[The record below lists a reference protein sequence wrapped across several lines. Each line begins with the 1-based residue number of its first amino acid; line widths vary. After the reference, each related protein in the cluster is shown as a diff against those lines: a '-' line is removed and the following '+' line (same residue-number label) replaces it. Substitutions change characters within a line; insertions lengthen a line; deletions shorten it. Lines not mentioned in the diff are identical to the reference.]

1 MVDKFA
7 SDEEEL
13 YYTSKNY
20 LKLQYSNKAYIDNTE
35 KEKNEN
41 EREIDTLKNEYT
53 KLKEEVENLRKAVLF
68 LCYFRHYTHLQEL
81 ALLKQL

>member
-41 EREIDTLKNEYT
+41 DREIDTLKNEYT
-53 KLKEEVENLRKAVLF
+53 KLKDEVENLRKAVRF
-68 LCYFRHYTHLQEL
+68 NI
-81 ALLKQL
+81 KI

>member
-53 KLKEEVENLRKAVLF
+53 KLKEEVENLRKAV
-68 LCYFRHYTHLQEL
+68 
-81 ALLKQL
+81 

>member
-41 EREIDTLKNEYT
+41 DREIDTMKNEYT
-53 KLKEEVENLRKAVLF
+53 KLKEEVEILRKSVNF
-68 LCYFRHYTHLQEL
+68 NIY
-81 ALLKQL
+81 

>member
-20 LKLQYSNKAYIDNTE
+20 LTLQYSNKAYIDNTE

-41 EREIDTLKNEYT
+41 EREIETLKNEYT
-53 KLKEEVENLRKAVLF
+53 KLKEEVENLRKAVII
-68 LCYFRHYTHLQEL
+68 CIVI
-81 ALLKQL
+81 

>member
-20 LKLQYSNKAYIDNTE
+20 LKLQYSNKAYIENTD
-35 KEKNEN
+35 KEKKEN

-53 KLKEEVENLRKAVLF
+53 KLKEEVENLRKAV
-68 LCYFRHYTHLQEL
+68 
-81 ALLKQL
+81 

>member
-13 YYTSKNY
+13 YYTSKNF
-20 LKLQYSNKAYIDNTE
+20 LKLQYSNKAYIENTE

-41 EREIDTLKNEYT
+41 EREIETLKNEYT
-53 KLKEEVENLRKAVLF
+53 KLKEEVEGLRKAVMF
-68 LCYFRHYTHLQEL
+68 I
-81 ALLKQL
+81 